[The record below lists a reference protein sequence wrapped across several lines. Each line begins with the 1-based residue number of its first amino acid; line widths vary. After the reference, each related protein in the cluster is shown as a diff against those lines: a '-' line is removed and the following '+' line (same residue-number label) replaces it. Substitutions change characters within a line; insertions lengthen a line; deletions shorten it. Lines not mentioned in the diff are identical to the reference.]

1 MHISDGAP
9 VYLSYS
15 NMEDQMTFY
24 YYSPFQPRRHQH
36 MERMA
41 RAMGA
46 EAQSCCEGQF
56 QPGMRHHEGHHMHHF
71 PIPMDI
77 ESREDAFMISA
88 LLPGLKPEE
97 VDIQI
102 AGETVTIQGEIKLDE
117 DEKTTWLLRER
128 PRGSFSRSLELPT
141 GLDAENAKASF
152 ENGILTL
159 HIPKSPEARPKTIKV
174 NVK

>member
-1 MHISDGAP
+1 
-9 VYLSYS
+9 
-15 NMEDQMTFY
+15 MTFY
-24 YYSPFQPRRHQH
+24 YYSPFPPRRHQH

-41 RAMGA
+41 REMGA
-46 EAQSCCEGQF
+46 EAESCCEGRA
-56 QPGMRHHEGHHMHHF
+56 QPGMHRHMHMQGDPRHNF
-71 PIPMDI
+71 AIPMDV
-77 ESREDAFMISA
+77 ESREDAFVINA
-88 LLPGLKPEE
+88 LLPGIKPED

-102 AGETVTIQGEIKLDE
+102 EGETVTIQGEIKLEE
-117 DEKTTWLLRER
+117 DEKASWLLRER